1 MVYFLLNVHRKPNT
15 MTTSTIRPKHLD
27 SLEWQRRSQ
36 NILALKKDYIILTGD
51 KECKEEDF
59 AKWLGFKSKGI
70 YRNVIKGYR
79 KVTEDTMIFIEK
91 ARGLQPGELDRP
103 IHTPKDN
110 KELIL
115 HCAKLV
121 FNDLTSKNKSIDD
134 ISKVIDDVFMIAQN
148 EDGITEA
155 SVSRIVDSY
164 IK

>member
-1 MVYFLLNVHRKPNT
+1 
-15 MTTSTIRPKHLD
+15 MTTSSTGPRYVD
-27 SLEWQRRSQ
+27 SLEWQRRSR
-36 NILALKKDYIILTGD
+36 NILALKKDYVILTGD
-51 KECKEEDF
+51 KECKEKDF
-59 AKWLGFKSKGI
+59 AKWLGFNNKGS
-70 YRNVIKGYR
+70 YRSIIKGYR
-79 KVTEDTMIFIEK
+79 KVSEDTMIFIEK

-103 IHTPKDN
+103 IHAPKDN

-115 HCAKLV
+115 HCAQLV

-134 ISKVIDDVFMIAQN
+134 ISTVIDDVFMIAQN